1 MNITNLKKQKNQL
14 IKYSKHDLKKK
25 KNIHMCNI
33 RYNKHFTNYNLEFF
47 KVSLFIIIIID
58 LAWLQLKV

>member
-1 MNITNLKKQKNQL
+1 
-14 IKYSKHDLKKK
+14 
-25 KNIHMCNI
+25 MCNI

>member
-25 KNIHMCNI
+25 KKIHT
-33 RYNKHFTNYNLEFF
+33 Y
-47 KVSLFIIIIID
+47 V
-58 LAWLQLKV
+58 

>member
-25 KNIHMCNI
+25 IHT
-33 RYNKHFTNYNLEFF
+33 Y
-47 KVSLFIIIIID
+47 V
-58 LAWLQLKV
+58 

>member
-25 KNIHMCNI
+25 KNTYICVI
-33 RYNKHFTNYNLEFF
+33 FD
-47 KVSLFIIIIID
+47 IISILLTII
-58 LAWLQLKV
+58 